1 MVIKIVYCSRINC
14 TVVGYN
20 YINKIISSVYHY
32 LIFIQKLHYWLLI
45 LAMPFAFCTR
55 EKMPWCEFA
64 ESAEHG
70 PTTRLMQEVQ
80 NVIKS

>member
-1 MVIKIVYCSRINC
+1 MLH
-14 TVVGYN
+14 YN
-20 YINKIISSVYHY
+20 HKQDNFLSLSLFDIYTKTA
-32 LIFIQKLHYWLLI
+32 YWLLI